1 MTVKE
6 LLGICDLSIATQ
18 EKLAECEPFLC
29 NNNDL
34 NNFFAHDVPAFQR
47 KLLSKTYVFCLKK
60 KPHKIVSAFTL
71 SNDSIRINNKVP
83 EEDKKKFLEET
94 ELSEKNLRR
103 YPSVLIGRLGTNRE
117 FEDQGYGSAVMDF
130 IKLWFRIGSKTEC
143 RFIIVDAYN
152 NPRTLHYYQ
161 KNQFEFLIDEEQKE
175 AKYMGVGVGRLPL
188 NTRLMYF
195 DLLNLNVGERKS

>member
-1 MTVKE
+1 
-6 LLGICDLSIATQ
+6 
-18 EKLAECEPFLC
+18 
-29 NNNDL
+29 
-34 NNFFAHDVPAFQR
+34 
-47 KLLSKTYVFCLKK
+47 
-60 KPHKIVSAFTL
+60 
-71 SNDSIRINNKVP
+71 
-83 EEDKKKFLEET
+83 
-94 ELSEKNLRR
+94 
-103 YPSVLIGRLGTNRE
+103 VLIGRLGTNRE